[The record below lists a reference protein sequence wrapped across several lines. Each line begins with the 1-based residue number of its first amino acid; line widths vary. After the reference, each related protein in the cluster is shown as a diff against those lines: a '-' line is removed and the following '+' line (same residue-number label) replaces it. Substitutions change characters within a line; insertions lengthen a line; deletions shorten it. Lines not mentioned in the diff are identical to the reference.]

1 MDYNLSAKKI
11 LENLGG
17 EENIVSIEHC
27 STRLRI
33 TVSDQKKVNEQGL
46 KNVEGVMGV
55 ILVTQVQVII
65 GKNVIKNCTIAL
77 RKVKNMPA
85 DKANEIASYYLEK
98 VGMKDFMYSDVRKL
112 SGGQK
117 QRVAIARAL
126 CMKPKVMLF
135 DEPTSALDPEIVSE
149 VLNVIRQVKEDGMT
163 TVIVSHEMKF
173 VQEVST
179 RVLFMDKGVIL
190 EQGTPD
196 EIFIRPKEE
205 RTKEFLRR
213 YR

>member
-1 MDYNLSAKKI
+1 MNL
-11 LENLGG
+11 LEEPDSG
-17 EENIVSIEHC
+17 EIIFEGSDLC
-27 STRLRI
+27 DLR
-33 TVSDQKKVNEQGL
+33 T
-46 KNVEGVMGV
+46 
-55 ILVTQVQVII
+55 
-65 GKNVIKNCTIAL
+65 NVIQLRQDIGMVFQSFYLFANHNVIENCTIAL
-77 RKVKNMPA
+77 RKVKNMPV

-149 VLNVIRQVKEDGMT
+149 VLNVIRQVKEDGMAM
-163 TVIVSHEMKF
+163 VIVSHEMKF

-196 EIFIRPKEE
+196 EIFIHPKEE
-205 RTKEFLRR
+205 RTKEFLKR